1 MRVGLDAQLA
11 VGTATGIGEYVSG
24 LLGALEGRGADCEVV
39 ALAEPRVDPWRFDR
53 RVLWDQVL
61 LPRAARRERVD
72 VLHCC
77 AGTLPLVTGGIPVVA
92 TVHDVAWL
100 RAQRHARLYA
110 RAYFGNVQRALYT
123 KAVTIFVDSQFSRDE
138 LLAFSPVE
146 PSRVEVLYPGV
157 THDVMDIV
165 RTPDPQP
172 FGLIVGT
179 VEVRKNLEILVR
191 ALPALPDLRLVS
203 VGPFTPYRERIADLA
218 RASGVA
224 DRIELRGYVSR
235 AELLDLYA
243 RATFV
248 AVPSRYEG
256 FGYGAAQAL
265 CAGVPLLAARA
276 SSLPEIV
283 RGAAPLIAPDDVDGW
298 VAAIASLLAARDAV
312 EASAAAVR
320 SAACARFGWEA
331 GADIASAAYARAA
344 EAS

>member
-1 MRVGLDAQLA
+1 MRVGLDAQLT
-11 VGTATGIGEYVSG
+11 VGTATGIGEYVVG
-24 LLGALEGRGADCEVV
+24 LLGALEGRRHACEAI

-61 LPRAARRERVD
+61 LPLAARRERVD

-77 AGTLPLVTGGIPVVA
+77 AGTLPLVMSGIPVVA

-100 RAQRHARLYA
+100 RAQHHARFYA
-110 RAYFGNVQRALYT
+110 RAYFGRFQRTLYAR
-123 KAVTIFVDSQFSRDE
+123 AVTIFVDSQFSRDE
-138 LLAFSPVE
+138 LLAFSPLE

-157 THDVMDIV
+157 AQDVMKIV
-165 RTPDPQP
+165 RRPDRQP
-172 FGLIVGT
+172 FGLVVGT

-191 ALPALPDLRLVS
+191 ALPALPNLRLVS
-203 VGPFTPYRERIADLA
+203 VGPFTPYRERIIDFA
-218 RASGVA
+218 RASAVA
-224 DRIELRGYVSR
+224 ERIELRGYVSR

-283 RGAAPLIAPDDVDGW
+283 RGAAPLIGPDDVDDW
-298 VAAIASLLAARDAV
+298 AAAVASLLAAREVA

-320 SAACARFGWEA
+320 SDACARFGWEA
-331 GADIASAAYARAA
+331 GAGVASAAYARAA
-344 EAS
+344 QR